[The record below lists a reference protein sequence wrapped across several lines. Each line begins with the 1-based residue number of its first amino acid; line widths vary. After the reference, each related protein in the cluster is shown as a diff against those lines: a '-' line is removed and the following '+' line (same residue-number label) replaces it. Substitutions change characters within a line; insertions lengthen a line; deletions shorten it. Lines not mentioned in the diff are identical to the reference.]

1 MDKLQWLV
9 SWFDD
14 KDGAIVAL
22 SGGVDSA
29 LVAKAA
35 LLSLGRSAVAVTADY
50 RTLSSDELDSASTV
64 AKEMG
69 IEHIVIRY
77 DELENADFVKNDQD
91 RCFHC
96 RSELARHLIPL
107 AKSRGIRCIV
117 DGTHADDLGDYRP
130 GIAALQ
136 GSGIRSP
143 LVEVGM
149 QKSEVRRAARMLG
162 ISIHDRP
169 SNSCLASRVPW
180 GQAITSERLVRIDLA
195 ERYVRQMLGIR
206 QIRVRDLGGNARI
219 EVLPHD
225 IAKVQKRRGEISS
238 QLRLIGFDSLEIDP
252 DGYRTGKLNVIAD

>member
-1 MDKLQWLV
+1 MDKLQQLV

-14 KDGAIVAL
+14 KDGVIVAL

-35 LLSLGRSAVAVTADY
+35 LLSLGSSAVAVTADY

-69 IEHIVIRY
+69 IEHVVIRY
-77 DELENADFVKNDQD
+77 DELENEDFVKNDQN

-96 RSELARHLIPL
+96 RSELAQRLISL
-107 AKSRGIRCIV
+107 AKSRGVQCIV
-117 DGTHADDLGDYRP
+117 DGTHADDMGDYRP
-130 GIAALQ
+130 GIAALR
-136 GSGIRSP
+136 GNGIRSP
-143 LVEVGM
+143 LAEVGM
-149 QKSEVRRAARMLG
+149 QKGEVRSAALTLG

-195 ERYVRQMLGIR
+195 EKYVKRLLGIR
-206 QIRVRDLGGNARI
+206 QIRVRDLDGNARI

-225 IAKVQKRRGEISS
+225 IPKVQKRRDEISS
-238 QLRLIGFDSLEIDP
+238 QFRLIGFDALEIDP